1 MTYNDRESRNEKC
14 LTITVHIYVNPIL
27 AVRRLIM
34 RRDHAFVL
42 IVALYFGLFLTVSE
56 VGGIPEPITMLL
68 FGLGLIGMLGLG
80 KKFQK

>member
-1 MTYNDRESRNEKC
+1 MLNNYS
-14 LTITVHIYVNPIL
+14 IYIYLHPIL
-27 AVRRLIM
+27 AIRRLIM

-56 VGGIPEPITMLL
+56 VGGIPEPTTMLL